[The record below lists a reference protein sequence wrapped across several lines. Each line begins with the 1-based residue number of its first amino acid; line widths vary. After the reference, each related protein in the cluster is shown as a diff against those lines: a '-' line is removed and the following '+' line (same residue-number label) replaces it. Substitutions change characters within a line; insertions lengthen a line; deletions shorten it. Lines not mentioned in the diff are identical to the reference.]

1 MFARLSMLRP
11 HPPTRLVERR
21 PDMGIQG
28 SLCAVL
34 ALAVGLAGCSYNYF
48 GSSDAQCFAS
58 VREDEFRI
66 PRSYANWLR
75 FWQGTEYCRRLREE
89 FARSVSASLPD
100 FGVVRP
106 QQRLVVGNVV
116 TFEVGVR
123 NESTTTASPDFD
135 VLIEAFAGVV
145 PPAAPT
151 FSTIQRFTG
160 LAPQA
165 ENRITVD
172 VPVPAQRPVDVLIRV
187 TADPPAATGGAVR
200 EADENNNVRERTFT
214 IF

>member
-1 MFARLSMLRP
+1 MRIHRSLIVVV
-11 HPPTRLVERR
+11 TLV
-21 PDMGIQG
+21 
-28 SLCAVL
+28 
-34 ALAVGLAGCSYNYF
+34 VGLAGCSYNYF
-48 GSSDAQCFAS
+48 SSSDAQCFEPI
-58 VREDEFRI
+58 RQDELRF
-66 PRSYANWLR
+66 PRVDANWLR
-75 FWQGTEYCRRLREE
+75 FWRSTEYCRRLREE
-89 FARSVSASLPD
+89 FARSFQASLPD

-135 VLIEAFAGVV
+135 VLIEAFVGVT
-145 PPAAPT
+145 PPASPT
-151 FSTIQRFTG
+151 FTTTQRFTG

-172 VPVPAQRPVDVLIRV
+172 VTVPAQRPVDVLLRV

-200 EADENNNVRERTFT
+200 EADENNNVRERMFT